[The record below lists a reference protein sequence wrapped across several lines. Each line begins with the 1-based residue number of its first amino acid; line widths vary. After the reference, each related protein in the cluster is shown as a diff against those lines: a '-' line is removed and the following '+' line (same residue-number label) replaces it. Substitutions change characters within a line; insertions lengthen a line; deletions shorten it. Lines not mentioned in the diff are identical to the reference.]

1 MKYWLGIKYH
11 QVSPPALTLKEQ
23 AKSRVKVRNS
33 DIAKTW
39 ETAWTAN
46 TTKGISRPPRSSE
59 ILVEEKIQSHVKEI
73 NRQNQGRQKMKHKW
87 RDPGSGVSFSKSN
100 IARVMRGRVPQ
111 NSNFLALR
119 SQNEETKID
128 PPSELTIPLHN
139 ALTSALQQVPASI
152 SETSAVKRSS
162 GSNEQSPNYYGFE
175 DTSTDSL
182 ITAAPRRRAVDADNF
197 WPPNIP
203 VVETF

>member
-1 MKYWLGIKYH
+1 M
-11 QVSPPALTLKEQ
+11 
-23 AKSRVKVRNS
+23 
-33 DIAKTW
+33 
-39 ETAWTAN
+39 
-46 TTKGISRPPRSSE
+46 
-59 ILVEEKIQSHVKEI
+59 EEKIQSHVKEI
-73 NRQNQGRQKMKHKW
+73 NRQNQGRQKVKHKW

-100 IARVMRGRVPQ
+100 IARAMWGRVPQ

-128 PPSELTIPLHN
+128 PPSELTIALHN
-139 ALTSALQQVPASI
+139 APTSALQQVPAST
-152 SETSAVKRSS
+152 SETTAVKRSS

-182 ITAAPRRRAVDADNF
+182 ITAAPNRRAIDADNF

-203 VVETF
+203 VVETFQFTAEQAPEETNISPVIENVSLADPRIRYLADYRSPTPEDDTILMTVFEAEVNASSD